1 MTILENYKKIISDFN
16 ESNKKVTLIA
26 VSKTFS
32 IDFIKPLI
40 DFGHKDYGENKVQEA
55 INKWSEIIKKVP
67 DIKIHMVGKLQTN
80 KAKDAVKIFSYIH
93 SLDNEKLA
101 NQLASEEKKIGKN
114 LKYFI
119 QVNVGDEAQK
129 SGVSIK
135 DSDFF
140 INYCINN
147 LKLDVL
153 GLMCIPPINQS
164 SGKYFKELKQLAS
177 NHKLSELS
185 MGMSHDY
192 KEAINFG
199 ATFVRIGSSIFG
211 DRK

>member
-1 MTILENYKKIISDFN
+1 MSILENYKKIITDFIQF
-16 ESNKKVTLIA
+16 NKKVTLIA

-32 IDFIKPLI
+32 LDFIKPLI
-40 DFGHKDYGENKVQEA
+40 DFGHKHYGENKVQEA
-55 INKWSEIIKKVP
+55 INKWSEIIKTVP
-67 DIKIHMVGKLQTN
+67 DIKIHMVGRLQTN
-80 KAKDAVKIFSYIH
+80 KVKEAVKIFSYIH

-101 NQLASEEKKIGKN
+101 NQLAFEERKIGKN

-119 QVNVGDEAQK
+119 QVNVGDEPQK

-140 INYCINN
+140 IDYCISD
-147 LKLDVL
+147 LKLNVL
-153 GLMCIPPINQS
+153 GLMCIPPVNQS
-164 SGKYFKELKQLAS
+164 PDKYFLKLKELADK
-177 NHKLSELS
+177 HKLSELS

-192 KEAINFG
+192 KEAINCG
-199 ATFVRIGSSIFG
+199 ASFVRIGSSIFG

>member
-1 MTILENYKKIISDFN
+1 MSILENYKKIISDFN
-16 ESNKKVTLIA
+16 QLNKKVTLIA

-32 IDFIKPLI
+32 LDFIKPLI
-40 DFGHKDYGENKVQEA
+40 DFGHKHYGENKVQEA
-55 INKWSEIIKKVP
+55 INKWSEIIKTVP

-80 KAKDAVKIFSYIH
+80 KVKEAVKIFSYIH

-101 NQLASEEKKIGKN
+101 NQLAFEERKIGKN

-119 QVNVGDEAQK
+119 QVNVGDEPQK

-135 DSDFF
+135 DSDSF
-140 INYCINN
+140 IDYCIGD
-147 LKLDVL
+147 LKLNVL
-153 GLMCIPPINQS
+153 GLMCIPPVNQS
-164 SGKYFKELKQLAS
+164 PDKYFLKLKELAD

-192 KEAINFG
+192 KEAINCG
-199 ATFVRIGSSIFG
+199 ASFVRIGSSIFG

>member
-93 SLDNEKLA
+93 SLSLR
-101 NQLASEEKKIGKN
+101 L
-114 LKYFI
+114 FH
-119 QVNVGDEAQK
+119 
-129 SGVSIK
+129 
-135 DSDFF
+135 F
-140 INYCINN
+140 
-147 LKLDVL
+147 
-153 GLMCIPPINQS
+153 P
-164 SGKYFKELKQLAS
+164 
-177 NHKLSELS
+177 
-185 MGMSHDY
+185 
-192 KEAINFG
+192 
-199 ATFVRIGSSIFG
+199 
-211 DRK
+211 